1 MRTSMAG
8 QDLQGGGKA
17 MTRHVLAAG
26 LAALVLAGLAAG
38 ALWLRDDAA
47 PHRVGL

>member
-26 LAALVLAGLAAG
+26 LAALAQGWGARAEPAADIQI
-38 ALWLRDDAA
+38 A
-47 PHRVGL
+47 